1 MTADNEHITVLK
13 KMKEAMVANRRKFAA
28 QSNVDEVIDYQVKIE
43 TIQRAIDDEQRLQ
56 GPPTAKF
63 GTY

>member
-1 MTADNEHITVLK
+1 
-13 KMKEAMVANRRKFAA
+13 MVANRRKFAA